1 MIFVKGLLYTVLA
14 LLVLLIGFN
23 WIKDDGLS
31 RVTPSKFEAA
41 FSEAIP
47 QMTNVIENHNGSDSF
62 EKELMSAGKPI
73 YDLTVGTTS
82 HIINSVLFLLSIVS
96 FIIYRNRETLEDCI
110 LEFFNNIFS

>member
-1 MIFVKGLLYTVLA
+1 MIFVKGLLFTI
-14 LLVLLIGFN
+14 LVLSVSIIGIN
-23 WIKDDGLS
+23 WIKDDALS
-31 RVTPSKFEAA
+31 RVTPSKIEAA

-62 EKELMSAGKPI
+62 EKEFMSAGKPI

-82 HIINSVLFLLSIVS
+82 HITNSILFLLSIVS